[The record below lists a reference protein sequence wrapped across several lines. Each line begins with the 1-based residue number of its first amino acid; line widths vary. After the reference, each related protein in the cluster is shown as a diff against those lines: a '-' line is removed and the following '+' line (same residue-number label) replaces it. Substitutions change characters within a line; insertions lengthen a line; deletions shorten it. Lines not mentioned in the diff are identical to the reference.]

1 MTRIDFLA
9 ELLDSS
15 TRAKIIRLFHAT
27 PSAVLTTE
35 EIAKRLQIG
44 STKETETELKRL
56 QKLQVVKSALCTREV
71 VKNKKSRKARVSAW
85 TGNESDYV
93 KALNVFLR
101 DTEPAPENSVLSKLK
116 GVGAVKLVIASGFFA
131 SQKENPSRIDL
142 LIVGDKLQER
152 KIATALRTIEAQYG
166 REIAYAVF
174 STQDFRYRLD
184 IYDRLVR
191 DVLDYPH
198 HVLLDHLKIF

>member
-15 TRAKIIRLFHAT
+15 ARAKIIRLFHAT
-27 PSAVLTTE
+27 PAAVLTAD

-44 STKETETELKRL
+44 SKKEVEAELKRL
-56 QKLQVVKSALCTREV
+56 QKLQVVKGAKCTREV
-71 VKNKKSRKARVSAW
+71 VQKGKTRKVRLAAW
-85 TGNESDYV
+85 TGMESDYV

-101 DTEPAPENSVLSKLK
+101 DTEPAPEHSVLSKLK
-116 GVGAVKLVIASGFFA
+116 GVGAVKLVVASGFFA
-131 SQKENPSRIDL
+131 AEKENPSRIDL
-142 LIVGDKLQER
+142 LIVGDKLHER
-152 KIATALRTIEAQYG
+152 KIATALRSIEAQHG

-174 STQDFRYRLD
+174 STTDFRYRLD